1 MQAYF
6 IRRFLLIIPTFLGI
20 TFLVFALTRF
30 VPGGPVEEMMQQLQ
44 MAGGDSAQNS
54 SQVSGDA
61 VLSDEQIAQL
71 KAFYQLDK
79 PIVPAYFDWIG
90 KVLQFNL
97 GTSTRFQD
105 PVTSLIVE
113 RLPISLFYG
122 IMTLIITYGVCIP
135 LGITKAI
142 RHNTSLDHVSSIL
155 VFIGYAIPGYVL
167 GALLLAI
174 FSYKLDWFP
183 MGGFVSDDFADKGV
197 WGKIA
202 DVLNHAV
209 LPLLAYVLGSFAMLT
224 MLMKNSL
231 MENLSED
238 YMKTAI
244 AKGLSFRQAVF
255 RHALRNSLIPIAT
268 GFGGIIS
275 IVLTGSFLIESIF
288 NIDGIGLLGYESLT
302 RRDYPVV
309 MGILVISSLLYL
321 IGNIISDICV
331 AIVDPR
337 VKFE

>member
-30 VPGGPVEEMMQQLQ
+30 VPGGPVEELLLQ
-44 MAGGDSAQNS
+44 MQLASGEAGQTTSQVGDS
-54 SQVSGDA
+54 

-79 PIVPAYFDWIG
+79 PIVTAYFDWIG
-90 KVLQFNL
+90 KIFQFDL

-105 PVTSLIVE
+105 PVSSLIAE

-122 IMTLIITYGVCIP
+122 VMTLLITYGICIP

-142 RHNTSLDHVSSIL
+142 RHNTSLDHTSSIL
-155 VFIGYAIPGYVL
+155 VFIGYAIPSYVL
-167 GALLLAI
+167 AALLLVI
-174 FSYKLDWFP
+174 FSYELDWFP
-183 MGGFVSDDFADKGV
+183 MGGFVSDEFANKDLF
-197 WGKIA
+197 GKIT
-202 DVLNHAV
+202 DIINHAV
-209 LPLLAYVLGSFAMLT
+209 LPLIAYVLGSFAMLT

-268 GFGGIIS
+268 GLGGIIS

-288 NIDGIGLLGYESLT
+288 NIDGIGLLGYESLVK
-302 RRDYPVV
+302 RDYPVV

-321 IGNIISDICV
+321 IGNILSDICV
-331 AIVDPR
+331 ALVDPR

>member
-30 VPGGPVEEMMQQLQ
+30 VPGGPVEELLMQAQL
-44 MAGGDSAQNS
+44 AGGDSAQS
-54 SQVSGDA
+54 TSQVGDS
-61 VLSDEQIAQL
+61 VLSDEQINQL
-71 KAFYQLDK
+71 KEFYQLDK
-79 PIVPAYFDWIG
+79 SIVPAYFDWIG
-90 KVLQFNL
+90 KVFQFNL

-105 PVTSLIVE
+105 PVTTLIVE

-122 IMTLIITYGVCIP
+122 VITLIITYGVCIP
-135 LGITKAI
+135 LGIAKAI
-142 RHNTSLDHVSSIL
+142 RHNTALDHISSIL
-155 VFIGYAIPGYVL
+155 VFIGYAIPSYVL
-167 GALLLAI
+167 AALLLAI

-183 MGGFVSDDFADKGV
+183 MGGFVSDDFSDKGLWAQV
-197 WGKIA
+197 G
-202 DVLNHAV
+202 DVFQHAV
-209 LPLLAYVLGSFAMLT
+209 LPLIAYVLGSFAMLT

-238 YMKTAI
+238 YMKTAV

-275 IVLTGSFLIESIF
+275 FVLTGSFLIESIF
-288 NIDGIGLLGYESLT
+288 NIDGIGLLGYESLVK
-302 RRDYPVV
+302 RDYPVV

-331 AIVDPR
+331 ALVDPR